1 MRGGETRVRWLG
13 HPLAALAAM
22 RGHLFPMAPVALAVG
37 IGLYFA
43 LPEEPGR
50 AALAALA
57 VAALAGGLLWW
68 FGPEDA
74 QPIFAALALVCLGV
88 LLAAWRSHAVA
99 EPVLGWRYYG
109 AIEGRIVEVDR
120 SASDRMRVTLDDLVL
135 ERIAPER
142 RPARVRVSLHGDQGF
157 VDPRP
162 GKRVILTGHLS
173 APSPPSEPGGFDF
186 RRMAWFQGLGAVGYT
201 RTPVLALAPPGA
213 GDGLGITR
221 LRHAISEAV
230 RARMPGQPGA
240 FAAAILTGDRSGI
253 ESATTEDLR
262 AANLSHL
269 LAISGLHMGLLTG
282 FVFAALRYGLAL
294 IPPLA
299 LRVNTKKLAAIIA
312 LAAAGFYL
320 ALSGGNVATQRAFV
334 MVSVILVAVLLD
346 RRAISL
352 RSVAIAALIILVA
365 RPEELTSAGF
375 QMSFAATTALVAV
388 FGWMRTRP
396 QDRWRA
402 PRWAAPILGVAI
414 CSIVAGLATGPVA
427 AAQFNRIAGY
437 GLIANLL
444 SVPLMGSVV
453 MPAAVFAGLLAPLGL
468 SGLPLSVMEL
478 GTRWVLGVA
487 HWVAGLRGALTGVVE
502 PPGWALPA
510 LALGAL
516 AIILWRGRARWAGVP
531 VMVAAL
537 AGWSAAERP
546 ALLISEPGTLIGL
559 MTDAGRVLSKPG
571 GEGFAAATW
580 LENDGDLADQAA
592 AHARPGLSGRE
603 GARRFTLAGRDVVHI
618 TGRGARARLDDHCAP
633 GRLVILGNVLGA
645 AAPPPEPARARRV
658 PVSDLSRLHRAAGSR
673 AVCEVIDRSV
683 LVRTGVLAVH
693 ASGGALVAETARS
706 RRGTRPW
713 TAQ

>member
-1 MRGGETRVRWLG
+1 MRGLG
-13 HPLAALAAM
+13 HPLAALASM
-22 RGHLFPMAPVALAVG
+22 RGHLFPMAPVALAIG

-43 LPEEPGR
+43 LPDEPG
-50 AALAALA
+50 AGALAALA
-57 VAALAGGLLWW
+57 VTALAGAALWW

-74 QPIFAALALVCLGV
+74 QPVFAGIALVCLGV

-109 AIEGRIVEVDR
+109 AIEGRIVEIDR
-120 SASDRMRVTLDDLVL
+120 SSSDRVRLTLDEIVL
-135 ERIAPER
+135 ERLAPER

-157 VDPRP
+157 VDPVP

-173 APSPPSEPGGFDF
+173 APGPPSEPGGFDF

-201 RTPVLALAPPGA
+201 RTPVLALAPVGT
-213 GDGLGITR
+213 GDGLGVTR
-221 LRHAISEAV
+221 MRHAISEAV

-253 ESATTEDLR
+253 ESTTTEDLR

-294 IPPLA
+294 VPPLA
-299 LRVNTKKLAAIIA
+299 LRVNIKKLAALLA

-352 RSVAIAALIILVA
+352 RSVAIAALIILAA
-365 RPEELTSAGF
+365 RPEELVSAGF

-388 FGWMRTRP
+388 FGWLRTRP
-396 QDRWRA
+396 HDRWRA
-402 PRWAAPILGVAI
+402 PRWLAPILGVAI

-427 AAQFNRIAGY
+427 AAAFNRIAGY
-437 GLIANLL
+437 GLVANLL

-468 SGLPLSVMEL
+468 SWLPLAVMEL
-478 GTRWVLGVA
+478 GTRWILGVA
-487 HWVAGLRGALTGVVE
+487 HWVAGLEGALRGVVE
-502 PPGWALPA
+502 PPGWVLPV
-510 LALGAL
+510 LALGVL
-516 AIILWRGRARWAGVP
+516 GIILWRSPARWAGVP
-531 VMVAAL
+531 VMALAL
-537 AGWSAAERP
+537 AGWSQAERP
-546 ALLISEPGTLIGL
+546 ALLVSEPGTLIGL
-559 MTDAGRVLSKPG
+559 MTPQGRVLSKPT
-571 GEGFAAATW
+571 GEGFAASVW
-580 LENDGDLADQAA
+580 LEHDGDLADQAR
-592 AHARPGLSGRE
+592 AHARAGLGGRE
-603 GARRFTLAGRDVVHI
+603 GALRFDLAGREIVHI

-633 GRLVILGNVLGA
+633 GALVILGNELDAAA
-645 AAPPPEPARARRV
+645 AAPAPPRTGTIPLVA
-658 PVSDLSRLHRAAGSR
+658 LTRLHRAAGTR
-673 AVCEVIDRSV
+673 AVCAVIDRSV
-683 LVRTGVLAVH
+683 LAQTGVLAIHVR
-693 ASGGALVAETARS
+693 GGDLVAEPT
-706 RRGTRPW
+706 RRPQGGRPW